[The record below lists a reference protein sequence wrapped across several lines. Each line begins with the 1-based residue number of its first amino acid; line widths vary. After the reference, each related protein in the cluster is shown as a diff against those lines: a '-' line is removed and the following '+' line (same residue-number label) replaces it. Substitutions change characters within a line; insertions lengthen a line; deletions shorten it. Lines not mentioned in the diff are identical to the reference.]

1 MQSQFPLT
9 NNAMPLADESAI
21 AILAPV
27 HFQTQFR
34 GRMEMFAP
42 REEVDVYLQAHQ
54 GWFCR
59 CAQPMQVEPLGEHGY
74 VLTIGKFGA
83 LGFDVEPKIAV
94 VLEPPEAGNY
104 YMHTV
109 PLPEP
114 QALGYEVDYQAL
126 MTLQEVDA
134 DQLDAKTLQQFEKK
148 GSALPSKI
156 TKVEWDLQMDVAVQF
171 PSYIYKIPMK
181 FIQSTGD
188 RLLTEIVRQVSP
200 RLTFKVQ
207 QDFHQERNLPLPSK
221 SGRYFQRVTTNAETV
236 ENVEADT
243 VNQD

>member
-9 NNAMPLADESAI
+9 NNATPLSTESAI
-21 AILAPV
+21 DVLAPV

-34 GRMEMFAP
+34 GRMEMFAVKD
-42 REEVDVYLQAHQ
+42 EVDTYLQAHH

-74 VLTIGKFGA
+74 VLTVGQFGA

-94 VLEPPEAGNY
+94 VLEPPEGNNY

-109 PLPEP
+109 PLPDP
-114 QALGYEVDYQAL
+114 AVMGYEVDYQAL

-134 DQLDAKTLQQFEKK
+134 GGLDNKILKQFEKQ
-148 GSALPSKI
+148 GSPLPTRI
-156 TKVEWDLQMDVAVQF
+156 TKVEWDLKMDVAVQF

-181 FIQSTGD
+181 LIQSTGD

-207 QDFHQERNLPLPSK
+207 QDFHLERNLPLPPK
-221 SGRYFQRVTTNAETV
+221 SGRYFQRVTSQV
-236 ENVEADT
+236 DAD
-243 VNQD
+243 VSAISQD